1 MIDSLK
7 REFINP
13 PEEFTPIPFW
23 FWNDHLTKEEIL
35 RQIND
40 FYDKGVTGFV
50 LHPRIGI
57 PEEIVYLSDHFMEFV
72 HVAVQEAD
80 RLGMAVILYDEA
92 MYPSGSAK
100 GMVVKDNPEYAS
112 RGLKM
117 VEHICE
123 GQTEITIDLE
133 SSDVLVSV
141 QAIEKSSSDSIH
153 LENTTILNI
162 ENEKVYFDPP
172 NDGKWSILL
181 FIETFSEGTIRGINF
196 GEDDGEEN
204 APASADLLNPAA
216 VAKFIR
222 ITHDTYYNVLKE
234 FFGNTVIAMFTD
246 EPDIL
251 GRNSIPGLK
260 PWTADFLSYFT
271 NGENEETDLPVLWF
285 EAGEQTED
293 IRKNYRKTIN
303 KKLTESYYKQI
314 SDWCAK
320 HQIALTGHPEDSDDI
335 GLLEYFQIPGQD
347 VVWRW
352 VAPEDGKAIEGEHS
366 TAGKC
371 SSDAA
376 RHRGRRRNL
385 NEVLGV
391 CSKESDWALSP
402 GDMKWY
408 LDWLLVRGV
417 NLISPHA
424 FYYSLDG
431 KRRSHE
437 RPPDV
442 GPNNHWWPFY
452 KQYAQYMKRLSWL
465 MTDSVNITSV
475 AVLCEEDHLPWRI
488 VKPLFENQVEFNY
501 LEELLF
507 LSNSEIEN
515 GKIKIAN
522 QIYEV
527 VVIEGSSKLTKDVIQ
542 KLEQFIVSGGE
553 VIVYDNHSF
562 NAVIK
567 GATTI
572 KNVEEITDVEA
583 ILSRRECILV
593 PNSAAIR
600 VSKVKKNDMLF
611 YFFVNEGEENYE
623 GSFQFS
629 EEGKIEKWDPWTAS
643 IEEISIEQAGESY
656 IAPLKINRRESIV
669 YCVDTDNQPLMEKN
683 TLPKLETEK
692 ISLKENWVISNT
704 PVSLGNHSSLKLWQ
718 RWKGMEY
725 FSGTVTYENSFELDL
740 SSNLHSVF
748 LDLGEVYE
756 IAHVFINNEEIGVKM
771 WAPYTLEIDRS
782 YLKYGL
788 NTIKVDVT
796 NSMANEMD
804 QISLKSGLVGPVLI
818 EFNYLN

>member
-7 REFINP
+7 KAFINP

-40 FYDKGVTGFV
+40 FYDKGVMGFV

-57 PEEIVYLSDHFMEFV
+57 PEEIVYLSEDFMELV
-72 HVAVQEAD
+72 YTAVKEAD
-80 RLGMAVILYDEA
+80 RLGMSVILYDEA

-100 GMVVKDNPEYAS
+100 GMVVRDNPEYAS

-117 VEHICE
+117 VEHVCQ
-123 GQTEITIDLE
+123 GPTEITIDIE
-133 SSDVLVSV
+133 PSDVLVSA
-141 QAIEKSSSDSIH
+141 QAIEKASSHSIH
-153 LENTTILNI
+153 LETTRILKV
-162 ENEKVYFDPP
+162 ENGKVHFDPP
-172 NDGKWSILL
+172 NDGEWSILL

-204 APASADLLNPAA
+204 APASGDLLNPNA

-222 ITHDTYYNVLKE
+222 ITHDTYYDTLKE

-260 PWTADFLSYFT
+260 PWTSHFLSFFT
-271 NGENEETDLPVLWF
+271 KETNKETDLPVLWF
-285 EAGEQTED
+285 EAGEKTAD
-293 IRKNYRKTIN
+293 IRKNYRKAVN

-314 SDWCAK
+314 SDWCAG

-424 FYYSLDG
+424 FYYSIDG

-452 KQYAQYMKRLSWL
+452 KQYSQYMKRLSWL
-465 MTDSVNITSV
+465 MTDSVNITSI
-475 AVLCEEDHLPWRI
+475 AVLCEEDHLPWKI
-488 VKPLFENQVEFNY
+488 AKPLFENQIEFNY
-501 LEELLF
+501 LEESLF

-515 GKIKIAN
+515 GQLKIAN
-522 QIYEV
+522 QVYTTI
-527 VVIEGSSKLTKDVIQ
+527 VIEDTEKLESDVIQ
-542 KLEQFIVSGGE
+542 KLEGFIQVGGE
-553 VIVYDNHSF
+553 IFVCENDHSEVIIS
-562 NAVIK
+562 
-567 GATTI
+567 GAKMI
-572 KNVEEITDVEA
+572 AKESLIVEA
-583 ILSRRECILV
+583 LPENVRQEVVVS
-593 PNSAAIR
+593 PKSAALR
-600 VSKVKKNDMLF
+600 FSKVKKDDVIF
-611 YFFVNEGEENYE
+611 YFFVNEGEENFKGTFE
-623 GSFQFS
+623 LR
-629 EEGKIEKWDPWTAS
+629 EEGKLEKWDPWEAA
-643 IEEISIEQAGESY
+643 IEEVAVQEEDGYWS
-656 IAPLKINRRESIV
+656 APLLLNRRESIV
-669 YCVDTDNQPLMEKN
+669 YCVDTSDKPTIQEGSQQKVETMIIDMDDHWLITNDELSLEKKSELSFWNQWEGF
-683 TLPKLETEK
+683 E
-692 ISLKENWVISNT
+692 
-704 PVSLGNHSSLKLWQ
+704 H
-718 RWKGMEY
+718 Y
-725 FSGTVTYENSFELDL
+725 SGTFTYENHFEIKAL
-740 SSNLHSVF
+740 SEGLTIR
-748 LDLGEVYE
+748 LDLGEVQE
-756 IAHVFINNEEIGVKM
+756 TAQVFINGSEVGVKM
-771 WAPYTLEIDRS
+771 WAPYEINIDPAIV
-782 YLKYGL
+782 KKGV
-788 NTIKVDVT
+788 NTISVHVK
-796 NSMANEMD
+796 NSLANKMD
-804 QISLKSGLVGPVLI
+804 KISLKSGLVGPVKI
-818 EFNYLN
+818 ELNHKM